1 MPTGIIP
8 ERKDADMKY
17 ELNSIISIKIRDNL
31 FSLAQARENH
41 LYEFFDVKNETGH
54 WSDINLNNE
63 KPLFC
68 IFVASSKMK
77 GTFLKPSKNSII
89 SHSTRPTLRT
99 MLSAFPISGGEYSD
113 EVNLVEPADNFE
125 YIEEIVVRKNLLPR
139 TDAVD
144 LCKYELTGMIGS
156 KKYIVDRLNRH
167 FTEGI
172 NWDIQ
177 KDFIFKGDL
186 KPIKGINF

>member
-31 FSLAQARENH
+31 FSLAQARENY
-41 LYEFFDVKNETGH
+41 LFDFFDISA
-54 WSDINLNNE
+54 SDENWKEIDLN
-63 KPLFC
+63 KTRSLFC
-68 IFVASSKMK
+68 IYVADNKMK
-77 GTFLKPSKNSII
+77 GIFSAAKKNTSVIFSK
-89 SHSTRPTLRT
+89 TPTLRK
-99 MLSAFPISGGEYSD
+99 MLNADIAMNQKYSD
-113 EVNLVEPADNFE
+113 TVDLIQLTDSFSSLDAG
-125 YIEEIVVRKNLLPR
+125 IIKKNLLPQN
-139 TDAVD
+139 DARD
-144 LCKYELTGMIGS
+144 LCQYELTGMIGS